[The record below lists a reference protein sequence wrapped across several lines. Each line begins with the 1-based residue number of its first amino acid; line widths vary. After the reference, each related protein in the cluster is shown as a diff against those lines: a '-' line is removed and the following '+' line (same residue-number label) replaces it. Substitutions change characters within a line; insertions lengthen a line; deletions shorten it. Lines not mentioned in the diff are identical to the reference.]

1 VPLTVTGIHQ
11 EGVSRMKKGI
21 LLHEADDDVG
31 VATMDLSAGETV
43 EALTLEG
50 VVVAEVPLA
59 EDVPLSHKV
68 AMRTIAADAPVTEY
82 GREIG
87 AASADITVGT
97 HVHTH
102 NLRSQRWSGRSQ
114 IVEHGAGPAGSTSG
128 KETS

>member
-1 VPLTVTGIHQ
+1 
-11 EGVSRMKKGI
+11 M
-21 LLHEADDDVG
+21 HEAEDDVG

-50 VVVAEVPLA
+50 ESVTEVVLA

-68 AMRTIAADAPVTEY
+68 AMREIAVDSPVNEY
-82 GREIG
+82 GRAIG
-87 AASADITVGT
+87 AASAAIGAGD

-114 IVEHGAGPAGSTSG
+114 IVEHRAEETGAES
-128 KETS
+128 